1 MTLHLMIL
9 QIKDMDF
16 VFISGKPKNLKQKRF
31 MSQLKMSSF
40 ERKVSSHLLIPFT
53 VILHYRTS
61 LRDSQ
66 TEKHPIY

>member
-1 MTLHLMIL
+1 
-9 QIKDMDF
+9 MDF
-16 VFISGKPKNLKQKRF
+16 VFIRLKPKILKQKRF
-31 MSQLKMSSF
+31 MSQLKMRK
-40 ERKVSSHLLIPFT
+40 RKVSSHLLIPFG

>member
-16 VFISGKPKNLKQKRF
+16 VFIRRKPKILKQKRF
-31 MSQLKMSSF
+31 MSQLKMRK
-40 ERKVSSHLLIPFT
+40 RKVSSHLLIPFG